1 MAVADCKLI
10 EVVHQH
16 QPGTRHESLA
26 LQMDRC
32 LMVLN
37 VAERLSLMSESMMDD
52 VTEGESYESLVRGLK
67 SLHHQLESLAKMAT
81 AAKVTP
87 L

>member
-16 QPGTRHESLA
+16 QPGPRHESLA

-37 VAERLSLMSESMMDD
+37 
-52 VTEGESYESLVRGLK
+52 YESLVRGLK
-67 SLHHQLESLAKMAT
+67 SLHHQLESLAKMAPSAT
-81 AAKVTP
+81 VVLAGVMLLPAPAEAVT